1 MNLLYIIIPVVV
13 ISLVALMF
21 IKPKLYVLNKKH
33 TRFIRKANPVIK
45 ADDLTI
51 DRTNVN
57 ITEHP
62 PIITGMP

>member
-1 MNLLYIIIPVVV
+1 MNLLYIIIPIIV
-13 ISLVALMF
+13 ISLIALIV

-33 TRFIRKANPVIK
+33 TRFIKKSNPVIK

-51 DRTNVN
+51 DKANVN
-57 ITEHP
+57 ISKHP